1 MEGNILE
8 IKHVSK
14 AFPGVKALR
23 DVSLTVK
30 KGKVSVLIGE
40 NGAGKSTLIKI
51 INGMYIA
58 DEGEVVFDGRKVEA
72 HTPRHMMDLGVAT
85 IHQELSPVPELSI
98 AENIFLGR
106 EEMFIRWKE
115 LYQKAGELI
124 QSLGFHYDPRAKM
137 RTLSTS
143 GMQIIDIIKAVSR
156 NAKVRHHGDEPTSSI
171 TQAEWTCLFAQI
183 RKLRQGDRIVYITPR
198 STRSWRSAPR
208 PPSSGGG
215 RVVGKAQCEVLT
227 RTSHAKMVGRELK
240 DVYPPA

>member
-143 GMQIIDIIKAVSR
+143 GMQIIEIIKAVSR
-156 NAKVRHHGDEPTSSI
+156 NAKVVIMDEPTSSI
-171 TQAEWTCLFAQI
+171 TQAEVDVLFAQI
-183 RKLRQGDRIVYITPR
+183 RKLTAKGIGIVYITHKIDEIFEIGDEATILR
-198 STRSWRSAPR
+198 
-208 PPSSGGG
+208 G
-215 RVVGKAQCEVLT
+215 R
-227 RTSHAKMVGRELK
+227 
-240 DVYPPA
+240 